1 MSYQDYSDQANN
13 NQASFLSDLQ
23 YKERKDVFITLA
35 KAFTNAGVNWT
46 VGCSLSLFFR
56 GIVDDFHDIDLIVSL
71 RDIDIIDEIMENYG
85 AELVDNT
92 GNGYC
97 ESDKY
102 RHYYLGRADIDIIA
116 GFRVNTFNTW
126 YHYELSTNDVDTI
139 DLIDIEIPLLALEVM
154 YILYYM
160 MEGWQPKRRFKRQL
174 IERYFYVMSPI
185 HRKVL
190 TDALTEYSL
199 PPSIKFAIKR
209 VLKV

>member
-1 MSYQDYSDQANN
+1 MSYQDYSDQATN

-23 YKERKDVFITLA
+23 YKERRDVFVRLA
-35 KAFTNAGVNWT
+35 QAFTDAEINWT

-71 RDIDIIDEIMENYG
+71 SDIETIDKIMKAFG

-97 ESDKY
+97 ESDQY
-102 RHYYLGRADIDIIA
+102 RHYYLGRTDIDIIA
-116 GFRVNTFNTW
+116 GFRVNTFNTT
-126 YHYELSTNDVDTI
+126 YHYELSTSDIDDI

-174 IERYFYVMSPI
+174 IERYFCVKPPT
-185 HRKVL
+185 HKGVL
-190 TDALTEYSL
+190 INALDEYSL
-199 PPSIKFAIKR
+199 PPSIRFAIQR
-209 VLKV
+209 VLKF